1 MIVLNERIF
10 AEECIRKNN
19 MNGKPFD
26 VLIIIANYYYS
37 HCGFKKDNL
46 TDKLRQFFVNS
57 DSATYFKNQRYWDDT
72 IEYIVRNIGNYPLHE
87 IDGVW
92 ITAKELETI
101 KQANSDSYKRLLFT
115 LLCLAKL
122 SKLRN
127 PQNDYW
133 VNNDYKEIFRLAR
146 VTCKKDDRYRMIGKL
161 HKDGYIEIAKRIDNL
176 SVRVLFV
183 DDKTI
188 FDVSAGDLFISDFR
202 ELGYEYLFATGGNF
216 IRCAECEILT
226 RGDKKGNKK
235 YCNSCA
241 GYTPQRIKTIV
252 CVDCGKEFNVDART
266 SNKCR
271 CDNCQTCRNAEL
283 NRESSKLRMRKYRE
297 KQKKQ

>member
-72 IEYIVRNIGNYPLHE
+72 IEYIVRNTGSYPLHE

-101 KQANSDSYKRLLFT
+101 KQVNSDSYKRLLFT

-122 SKLRN
+122 NKLRN

-146 VTCKKDDRYRMIGKL
+146 VTCKKDERYRMIGKL

-188 FDVSAGDLFISDFR
+188 FDVSAGDLFVSDFR
-202 ELGYEYLFATGGNF
+202 ELGYEYLYHNGGNF
-216 IRCAECEILT
+216 IRCAECGILT
-226 RGDKKGNKK
+226 RNNKRGTKK
-235 YCNSCA
+235 YCSNCA
-241 GYTPQRIKTIV
+241 SYTPQVIKQITCI
-252 CVDCGKEFNVDART
+252 DCGKIISIRSMNT
-266 SNKCR
+266 KTCR
-271 CDNCQTCRNAEL
+271 CESCQNE
-283 NRESSKLRMRKYRE
+283 KDKMRKRE
-297 KQKKQ
+297 WKRKNK

>member
-46 TDKLRQFFVNS
+46 SDKLRQFFVNS

-72 IEYIVRNIGNYPLHE
+72 IEYIVRNTGNYPLHE

-101 KQANSDSYKRLLFT
+101 KQVNSDSYKRLLFT

-146 VTCKKDDRYRMIGKL
+146 VTCKKDERYRMIGKL

-216 IRCAECEILT
+216 IRCAECGVLT
-226 RGDKKGNKK
+226 RGNKNGTKK
-235 YCNSCA
+235 YCCECA
-241 GYTPQRIKTIV
+241 SYTPQKMKQIKCI
-252 CVDCGKEFNVDART
+252 DCGDVFNVDG
-266 SNKCR
+266 SNKRTIR
-271 CDNCQTCRNAEL
+271 CKACQH
-283 NRESSKLRMRKYRE
+283 
-297 KQKKQ
+297 KKQLEYQIISMKKRRM

>member
-19 MNGKPFD
+19 MDGKPFD

-46 TDKLRQFFVNS
+46 SDKLRQFFVNS
-57 DSATYFKNQRYWDDT
+57 DSATYLKNQRYWDDT
-72 IEYIVRNIGNYPLHE
+72 IEYIVRNTGNYPLHE

-101 KQANSDSYKRLLFT
+101 KQVNSDSYKRLLFT

-146 VTCKKDDRYRMIGKL
+146 VTCKKDERYRMIGKL

-216 IRCAECEILT
+216 IRCAECGILT
-226 RGDKKGNKK
+226 RGDKKGNRK

-252 CVDCGKEFNVDART
+252 CVDCGKEFGVDARV
-266 SNKCR
+266 SNKSR
-271 CDNCQTCRNAEL
+271 CNNCQQLKIRSDTKQRV
-283 NRESSKLRMRKYRE
+283 KKYRD
-297 KQKKQ
+297 KRMVCNATF